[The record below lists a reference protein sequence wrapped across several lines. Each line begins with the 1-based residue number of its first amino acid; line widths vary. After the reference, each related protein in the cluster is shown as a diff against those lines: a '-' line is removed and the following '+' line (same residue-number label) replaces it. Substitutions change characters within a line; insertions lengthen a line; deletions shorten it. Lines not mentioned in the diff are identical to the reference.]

1 VTAQPFPPPLKW
13 TLLGSIGVL
22 VLMSLSAPNSSATRT
37 VTGVIGVAAILVQL
51 IAVPIAIRFLLRPEY
66 RSPANIAM
74 TVVAALPPVVV
85 IVGFTALMLGFGHF
99 HI

>member
-1 VTAQPFPPPLKW
+1 VDSQPFPPPLKW

-22 VLMSLSAPNSSATRT
+22 VLMILSAPSSSATRT

-51 IAVPIAIRFLLRPEY
+51 IAAPIAMRFLLRPEY

-74 TVVAALPPVVV
+74 TVIAALPPALI
-85 IVGFTALMLGFGHF
+85 IVGFALLMLGFGHF